1 MAEGCGL
8 PVGKPFVFGKKFLQG
23 KYFSY
28 ITICCGC
35 INILVRHYG
44 RLVPPWGVGTTSG
57 YYARTS
63 DSYYLSINF
72 LLCQDQWL
80 LLPFSLHKSN
90 SLRSFPAAGEATISK
105 WQRLL
110 SPIVPFISLIG
121 FIHSPN
127 CSIFRQRFLIQPSVY
142 FTRVDMKYR
151 YLQFA
156 QIWNTILRNAVN
168 CCSARI
174 ATLQSNCF
182 QYPG

>member
-1 MAEGCGL
+1 MQS
-8 PVGKPFVFGKKFLQG
+8 VFKTKSKDL
-23 KYFSY
+23 
-28 ITICCGC
+28 
-35 INILVRHYG
+35 L
-44 RLVPPWGVGTTSG
+44 RLHQYSGQALRQTCFTRGSRGTTSG
-57 YYARTS
+57 YYGVDRPVT
-63 DSYYLSINF
+63 LINF
-72 LLCQDQWL
+72 LS
-80 LLPFSLHKSN
+80 PYKSN
-90 SLRSFPAAGEATISK
+90 SLKLRSFPPGSTISK

>member
-1 MAEGCGL
+1 MIG
-8 PVGKPFVFGKKFLQG
+8 
-23 KYFSY
+23 
-28 ITICCGC
+28 
-35 INILVRHYG
+35 RRMG
-44 RLVPPWGVGTTSG
+44 RLFLENHLFLERSFYRENIFLILRFVAAASIFWSGITADLFYPGEQGQHQDIMPGLSSTS
-57 YYARTS
+57 
-63 DSYYLSINF
+63 
-72 LLCQDQWL
+72 LC
-80 LLPFSLHKSN
+80 HKSN
-90 SLRSFPAAGEATISK
+90 SFKLRSFPAGATISK

-142 FTRVDMKYR
+142 FTRIDMKYR